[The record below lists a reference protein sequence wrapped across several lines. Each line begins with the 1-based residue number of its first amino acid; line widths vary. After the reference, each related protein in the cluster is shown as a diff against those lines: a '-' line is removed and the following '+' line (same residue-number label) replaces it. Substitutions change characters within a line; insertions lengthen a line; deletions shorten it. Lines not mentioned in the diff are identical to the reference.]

1 MKLWEIFYQPSYF
14 YEDEDVSSL
23 IRFIKA
29 EDRAINIGDEDII
42 DLRPRD
48 GDIFP
53 SAR

>member
-1 MKLWEIFYQPSYF
+1 MKMKMSHPLS
-14 YEDEDVSSL
+14 D
-23 IRFIKA
+23 FIKA

-42 DLRPRD
+42 DPRPRD